1 MNNSNNNK
9 YKFDFDYN
17 VKPKKTKILT
27 PIINNKINKPL
38 IVQSQPK
45 SILKKEIRPKR
56 LEPIKILN
64 ETKPII
70 EEVKEDY
77 NFRPLNELNDINS
90 LNNLNNDILNF
101 GGNNIN
107 KNYTRR
113 NQDVL
118 DYNLTPFNRLS
129 QINYDIDL
137 RKGES
142 SRNNNKEFRKDRE
155 GKLNNF

>member
-1 MNNSNNNK
+1 MNNSDNNK
-9 YKFDFDYN
+9 YKFNFDYD

-45 SILKKEIRPKR
+45 SILKKPIKR
-56 LEPIKILN
+56 EPIKILN

-77 NFRPLNELNDINS
+77 DFRPLNELNDINS
-90 LNNLNNDILNF
+90 LNNLNNNVLNF

-107 KNYTRR
+107 KNYIRR